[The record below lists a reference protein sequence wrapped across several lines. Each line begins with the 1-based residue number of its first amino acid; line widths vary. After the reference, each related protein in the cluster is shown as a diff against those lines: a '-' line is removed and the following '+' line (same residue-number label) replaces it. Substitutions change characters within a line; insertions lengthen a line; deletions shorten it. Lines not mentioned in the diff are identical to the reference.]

1 MARSKGNE
9 VAGTKRQRRALL
21 RAPLAGACVAAFVS
35 ANAANAAVQEKC
47 YNGEAEI
54 SQLRAELGAQKMAPI
69 YMGNQQNIGED
80 GQIFYSNSTG
90 SRGYV
95 VAFNSPLKI
104 QPRID
109 GTVPAGRGIKAG
121 VGYDFV
127 SPPTKACVGITMA
140 NIKVF
145 PTSGPGTDR
154 IPSAALTGIDPKI
167 SRAALARD
175 TFGSAAVN
183 DDSLRVAY
191 SKGVR
196 VAIVADTLVPLANGT
211 ERYGPR
217 LVFGYRP
224 GDVPMRQGNLSF
236 VDGDGV
242 ARTMRTTSAT
252 RPTELASALY
262 QGIQVDKPASKPK

>member
-1 MARSKGNE
+1 MTGLEERQHTG
-9 VAGTKRQRRALL
+9 VRRQRRTLL
-21 RAPLAGACVAAFVS
+21 RAPFAGACVAALCAS
-35 ANAANAAVQEKC
+35 TAAHAAIEEKC
-47 YNGEAEI
+47 YNGDAEI
-54 SQLRAELGAQKMAPI
+54 AQLRAELGAQKMAPI

-95 VAFNSPLKI
+95 VAFNSSLKI
-104 QPRID
+104 QPKAD

-121 VGYDFV
+121 IGYDFV

-183 DDSLRVAY
+183 DESIRVAY

-196 VAIVADTLVPLANGT
+196 VAIVSDTLVPLVNGS

-217 LVFGYRP
+217 LVFSYRP
-224 GDVPMRQGNLSF
+224 GDMPMRQGNLSF

-262 QGIQVDKPASKPK
+262 QGTQVVGDAQPK

>member
-1 MARSKGNE
+1 MI
-9 VAGTKRQRRALL
+9 RASDVFKT
-21 RAPLAGACVAAFVS
+21 ASIALALCASTAAQ
-35 ANAANAAVQEKC
+35 AAIEEKC
-47 YNGEAEI
+47 YNGDAEI
-54 SQLRAELGAQKMAPI
+54 AQLRAELGAQKMAPI

-80 GQIFYSNSTG
+80 GQIFFSNSTG

-95 VAFNSPLKI
+95 VAFNSSLVINP
-104 QPRID
+104 D
-109 GTVPAGRGIKAG
+109 SSGTVPASQGRGIRNG
-121 VGYDFV
+121 IGYDFV

-175 TFGSAAVN
+175 TFGRAAVN
-183 DDSLRVAY
+183 DESIRVAY

-196 VAIVADTLVPLANGT
+196 VAIVSDTLVPLANGS

-217 LVFGYRP
+217 LVFSYRP
-224 GDVPMRQGNLSF
+224 GDMPMRQGNLSF

-252 RPTELASALY
+252 RPTDFAQYLTQNVQVASVNSNSPNTTA
-262 QGIQVDKPASKPK
+262 IASLRP

>member
-1 MARSKGNE
+1 MTNVRKLFETA
-9 VAGTKRQRRALL
+9 AL
-21 RAPLAGACVAAFVS
+21 ATAICFATP
-35 ANAANAAVQEKC
+35 ANAQIQEKC
-47 YNGEAEI
+47 YNGDTEI
-54 SQLRAELGAQKMAPI
+54 AQLRAELGAQKMAPI

-95 VAFNSPLKI
+95 VAFNSSLRI
-104 QPRID
+104 QPKAD
-109 GTVPAGRGIKAG
+109 GTLPASRGVRNG

-175 TFGSAAVN
+175 TFGRAAVN
-183 DDSLRVAY
+183 DESIRVAY
-191 SKGVR
+191 SRGVR
-196 VAIVADTLVPLANGT
+196 VAIVSDTLVPLANGS

-217 LVFGYRP
+217 LVFSYRP
-224 GDVPMRQGNLSF
+224 GDMPMRQGNLSF

-242 ARTMRTTSAT
+242 ARTMATTAAT

-262 QGIQVDKPASKPK
+262 QGTQVAAANQSSAPTTMASLNP